1 MWSILV
7 RKIVIYNLTWVQQTA
22 LVETDKYNGGCYKA
36 Q

>member
-7 RKIVIYNLTWVQQTA
+7 SKIVIYNLTWVQQTA
-22 LVETDKYNGGCYKA
+22 LVETEYNGGCYKA

>member
-1 MWSILV
+1 MWSILL
-7 RKIVIYNLTWVQQTA
+7 IVIYNLTWVQQTA

>member
-7 RKIVIYNLTWVQQTA
+7 SKIVIYNLTWVQQTV